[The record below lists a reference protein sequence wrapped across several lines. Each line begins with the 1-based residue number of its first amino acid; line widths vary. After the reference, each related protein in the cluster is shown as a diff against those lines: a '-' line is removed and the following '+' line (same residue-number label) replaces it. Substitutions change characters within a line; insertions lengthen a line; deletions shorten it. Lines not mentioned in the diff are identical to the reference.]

1 MSEINHVKI
10 DPPSANEEYIQYR
23 RQQLKKN
30 ENENCTRTYST
41 IRFSGEIEV
50 YSKRPSNSSSGTPT
64 KSILRRKS
72 EGNNVSGKPS
82 YRRKDTLLEKIKQI
96 PQIQSGTGS
105 SDKPEPPGPIL
116 PRQDWNIE
124 SLFSS
129 SKERKKGQ
137 QQSLIK
143 SRRADPGGIPTRV
156 SKIEQFYSSEYLL
169 KKYAAN
175 PNGSPLANNGKSGE
189 RVSPSL
195 SSDSSSIEVPSTP
208 KGSDNRQRRPF
219 SDSKL
224 NEKSTARRRPG
235 RKGHK
240 KKLSYLQLEEGHSN
254 EENTDPDDLGFCM
267 NGRYDLVNLMDS
279 PKSFTTSYDELLV
292 QNSTSDT
299 QDSDFALTSGPK
311 RFDLD
316 ILCEDSSSQFEDKD
330 FGMSDLKRPR
340 RTYKV
345 WAVLV
350 LVVTISTCLA
360 SPLIAY
366 LTMLDGGGDS
376 SISTEIFGMGDCINR
391 DHSDRRFVSNRYDTI
406 RHYLLFQ
413 FAGNATMMDQPGS
426 PQREA
431 LCWISEFDDYDTDVT
446 DENEEAIVQRY
457 SLAVMRISMYGKKTH
472 SDYNFSTLRDID
484 FLSAHHECDW
494 DNIMCDQ
501 SRAVTNIWLSNKSL
515 SGKVPPEIGNLSTLS
530 KFFQTEYCNALMYP
544 KIVDAHSSVFANLFV
559 DFIDLSLNQLTGSIP
574 TSIALLTSLENLSLA
589 FNEFKTTIPPV
600 LGRMSSLKSLNLRSS
615 GVLHHIPTDLGY
627 LSNLGTLW

>member
-23 RQQLKKN
+23 RQRLKMNK
-30 ENENCTRTYST
+30 NENCTRKYST

-50 YSKRPSNSSSGTPT
+50 YSKHLSNSCNGTPT
-64 KSILRRKS
+64 KSILREKS
-72 EGNNVSGKPS
+72 KGNNLSGKSS

-96 PQIQSGTGS
+96 PQIQNDTGS
-105 SDKPEPPGPIL
+105 SDKPESPGLIL

-143 SRRADPGGIPTRV
+143 SWRADPGGIPTRV
-156 SKIEQFYSSEYLL
+156 SKIEQFYSSDYLL

-175 PNGSPLANNGKSGE
+175 PNDSPLANNGKAGV

-195 SSDSSSIEVPSTP
+195 SSDSLSIEVPSTP

-240 KKLSYLQLEEGHSN
+240 KKLSYLQLEEGHSS
-254 EENTDPDDLGFCM
+254 EESTDPDGLGFCM

-279 PKSFTTSYDELLV
+279 PKSSATSYAELLA

-299 QDSDFALTSGPK
+299 QDSDLALSSGHK

-316 ILCEDSSSQFEDKD
+316 ILCEDSSSQFDDKD
-330 FGMSDLKRPR
+330 FRMPDLKRPR
-340 RTYKV
+340 RMYNV

-350 LVVTISTCLA
+350 LVVTIFTCLA

-366 LTMLDGGGDS
+366 LTMMDGGGS
-376 SISTEIFGMGDCINR
+376 SSVYIEMFGMGDCVNR
-391 DHSDRRFVSNRYDTI
+391 DHIDRRFVSDRFDTI
-406 RHYLLFQ
+406 RRFLLFQ

-431 LCWISEFDDYDTDVT
+431 LCWISEFDDYDIDVT
-446 DENEEAIVQRY
+446 DENEQAIVQRY
-457 SLAVMRISMYGKKTH
+457 SLAVMRFSMYGKREH
-472 SDYNFSTLRDID
+472 SDYNFRTLRDID

-501 SRAVTNIWLSNKSL
+501 SRTVTVIWLSNKSL
-515 SGKVPPEIGNLSTLS
+515 SGKLPQEIGNLSTLS
-530 KFFQTEYCNALMYP
+530 KFYQTEYRNAFINP
-544 KIVDAHSSVFANLFV
+544 KVVDAHSSMFANLF
-559 DFIDLSLNQLTGSIP
+559 
-574 TSIALLTSLENLSLA
+574 
-589 FNEFKTTIPPV
+589 
-600 LGRMSSLKSLNLRSS
+600 
-615 GVLHHIPTDLGY
+615 
-627 LSNLGTLW
+627 